1 MARSD
6 RFERLLN
13 RRVPM
18 EKYAA
23 QMESFANAK
32 AGGQELSYLID
43 AMQPIDEEFTKNTFA
58 EADRVKE
65 QLKTYL
71 PAKYLVEF
79 DYQGSVTSDT
89 HIRIHSDIDLLALH
103 GGFVGLDAGV
113 RPTNLYSG
121 NSLVDLLSMRSDSA
135 TVLKS
140 KFPAVKVDDKP
151 GKAISLEGGSLAR
164 KIDLIIGNWW
174 DTELWKQYRVKMA
187 RGIEIVD
194 SKIPTTIRN
203 KPFWH
208 NYEIDQKDKKT
219 RGLRKIIRL
228 LKTLKYDAEPEL
240 KMSSYD
246 IASIAW
252 NMAEPALTVPAG
264 AYTQL
269 AKNARDELKRF
280 VDNDSTR
287 NSLNVPN
294 GTRLVFADGAATVEQ
309 LRQLHKELSEL
320 IVRVEAEQYESQI
333 LNFSKS
339 ASTRKMPLW
348 EERRPEIVIKNSF

>member
-1 MARSD
+1 MARTD

-18 EKYAA
+18 EKYAV

-43 AMQPIDEEFTKNTFA
+43 GMQPIDEEFTKNTFN
-58 EADRVKE
+58 EGDRVKE
-65 QLKTYL
+65 QLKNNL
-71 PAKYLVEF
+71 PSKYLVQF

-103 GGFVGLDAGV
+103 GGFVGLDVGV
-113 RPTNLYSG
+113 PVTYPYSG
-121 NSLVDLLSMRSDSA
+121 NSLSDLLSMRSDSA
-135 TVLKS
+135 VVLKN
-140 KFPAVKVDDKP
+140 KFPAAKVDDKP
-151 GKAISLEGGSLAR
+151 GKSISIEGGSLTR

-174 DTELWKQYRVKMA
+174 DTELWKQHKVKMA
-187 RGIEIVD
+187 RGIEILD
-194 SKIPTTIRN
+194 SKFPTTIRN

-219 RGLRKIIRL
+219 RGLRKVIRL
-228 LKTLKYDAEPEL
+228 LKTLKYDAEPDL

-246 IASIAW
+246 ITSIAW
-252 NMAEPALTVPAG
+252 NMAEPALTVTAG
-264 AYTQL
+264 AYVQL

-280 VDNDSTR
+280 IDNDSVR

-294 GTRLVFADGAATVEQ
+294 GTRRIFSGNGATLEH
-309 LRQLHKELSEL
+309 LRQLHKELSDL
-320 IVRVEAEQYESQI
+320 INRVEIEQYTKIMS
-333 LNFSKS
+333 FSGA
-339 ASTRKMPLW
+339 ASSRRMPLW
-348 EERRPEIVIKNSF
+348 EEHRPEIVMKNSF

>member
-1 MARSD
+1 MARAD

-13 RRVPM
+13 RRIPM

-23 QMESFANAK
+23 RLESFANTK

-43 AMQPIDEEFTKNTFA
+43 AMQPIDEEFSKNTFT

-65 QLKTYL
+65 QLKNNL
-71 PAKYLVEF
+71 PSQYQVEF

-103 GGFVGLDAGV
+103 GGFVSWDDGV
-113 RPTNLYSG
+113 PLTSPYPG
-121 NSLVDLLSMRSDSA
+121 NMLSDLLSMRSASA
-135 TVLKS
+135 VVLKS
-140 KFPAVKVDDKP
+140 KFPAVKVDDNP

-164 KIDLIIGNWW
+164 KIDVIIGNWW

-187 RGIEIVD
+187 RGIQIVD

-219 RGLRKIIRL
+219 RGLRKVIRL

-246 IASIAW
+246 VASIAW
-252 NMAEPALTVPAG
+252 NMAEPALA
-264 AYTQL
+264 
-269 AKNARDELKRF
+269 
-280 VDNDSTR
+280 
-287 NSLNVPN
+287 
-294 GTRLVFADGAATVEQ
+294 
-309 LRQLHKELSEL
+309 
-320 IVRVEAEQYESQI
+320 
-333 LNFSKS
+333 
-339 ASTRKMPLW
+339 PLQ
-348 EERRPEIVIKNSF
+348 V